1 MQVVNITVNVPEGT
15 DMDHMYDSVWDA
27 MCLSDN
33 VTVEE
38 LNFVLSLISKVDAE
52 LKLNKNPK

>member
-15 DMDHMYDSVWDA
+15 DMDHMFEAVWGA
-27 MCLSDN
+27 MCLSTK
-33 VTVEE
+33 VTQQETD
-38 LNFVLSLISKVDAE
+38 FVLSLITKVDAE